1 MESKAKRNLEELRLD
16 QAPLKEKYPQLLML
30 GGFDKTVMHKG
41 EEAMRAEFARILPA
55 VRAGGYI
62 PAVDHQTP
70 PDVTME
76 NYRIFVRLLRE
87 VSFAPY
93 GPGGPS
99 GVPAGSLG

>member
-1 MESKAKRNLEELRLD
+1 MNRLE
-16 QAPLKEKYPQLLML
+16 QLPAIANEML
-30 GGFDKTVMHKG
+30 GGLHAGSALKERVYVAAK
-41 EEAMRAEFARILPA
+41 EQAVRKAWWALPA

-93 GPGGPS
+93 GPGGSS
-99 GVPAGSLG
+99 GVPARSLG

>member
-1 MESKAKRNLEELRLD
+1 MAGVDVCRI
-16 QAPLKEKYPQLLML
+16 KEKYPQLLML

-41 EEAMRAEFARILPA
+41 EAAMRAEFARILPA

-76 NYRIFVRLLRE
+76 NYRIFVCLLRE

-93 GPGGPS
+93 GPCAPYDPYGSS
-99 GVPAGSLG
+99 GVPARSLG

>member
-1 MESKAKRNLEELRLD
+1 
-16 QAPLKEKYPQLLML
+16 
-30 GGFDKTVMHKG
+30 
-41 EEAMRAEFARILPA
+41 MRAEFARILPA

-93 GPGGPS
+93 EPYAPDAPCGS
-99 GVPAGSLG
+99 FGVPARSLG

>member
-1 MESKAKRNLEELRLD
+1 
-16 QAPLKEKYPQLLML
+16 ML

-41 EEAMRAEFARILPA
+41 EAAMRAEFARILPA

-70 PDVTME
+70 PDVTVE

-87 VSFAPY
+87 VSYAPY
-93 GPGGPS
+93 GPCAPYDPCGSS
-99 GVPAGSLG
+99 GVPV